1 MRLFA
6 IGDTHLPS
14 TRGKTM
20 DRFGWIGHP
29 GPLAEAWD
37 RTVSPDDAVIV
48 AGDIS
53 WATKPAEVT
62 GDLAWLDARP
72 GKKVLLRG
80 NHDYWW
86 GDSATKL
93 RKLLEP
99 YRSIVGFLQ
108 NASVTIG
115 PYVIAGSRLWTT
127 PEAPSMPGGEMG
139 DEHADAGYVER
150 EARRLALSID
160 DARKVLQHQ
169 PGLVPVVAVHF
180 PPLYANEKP
189 TAFSALIEDFGP
201 AVCVYGHLH
210 GAEGIAAG
218 FQGEHGG
225 VRYVLASCDAA
236 GFRPVLL
243 LDDSRSGASLD
254 AVADRSSSPL
264 G

>member
-20 DRFGWIGHP
+20 DRFGWTGHP

-37 RTVSPDDAVIV
+37 RLVGPEDAVIV

-62 GDLAWLDARP
+62 EDLAWLDARP
-72 GKKVLLRG
+72 GRKVLLRG

-93 RKLLEP
+93 RRLLEP
-99 YRSIVGFLQ
+99 YRSIVGFLH
-108 NASVTIG
+108 NSSVTIG
-115 PYVIAGSRLWTT
+115 PWVVAGSRLWTT
-127 PEAPSMPGGEMG
+127 PEAPPMPGGEMG
-139 DEHADAGYVER
+139 DERSDRGFVER
-150 EARRLALSID
+150 EVHRLALSIE
-160 DARKVLQHQ
+160 DARKALRTN
-169 PGLVPVVAVHF
+169 PELVPVVAVHF
-180 PPLYANEKP
+180 PPLYVNEKP
-189 TAFSALIEDFGP
+189 TAFSELIEAFRP

-218 FQGEHGG
+218 FRGEHGG

-236 GFRPVLL
+236 GFQPVLL
-243 LDDSRSGASLD
+243 LDDSRSAASVD
-254 AVADRSSSPL
+254 GIAQRRGSPL